1 MRYWDKFDKYGFEI
15 VIVLFCLTSILNG
28 QLGFY
33 FLNLLYVMWRSHCYV
48 YVYSDAL
55 IHLSLYSE
63 LIARF
68 SVLFSLV

>member
-33 FLNLLYVMWRSHCYV
+33 FLNLLYVM
-48 YVYSDAL
+48 
-55 IHLSLYSE
+55 
-63 LIARF
+63 
-68 SVLFSLV
+68 